1 MIAAVAESD
10 MSTIDPIG
18 VAARGGMTVL
28 AVDDERPALED
39 LVYLLDA
46 HENVGTILT
55 AGDALE
61 AMEILAADPRRK
73 DSRATG
79 VDAVFLDIRMP
90 GVDGLELAR
99 VCAGMPSPPSVV
111 FVTAHEDKA
120 VAAFDVGAVDY
131 LLKPLHSARLTT
143 TLDRIAAART
153 GPAALPVPDDV
164 VPVELGGT
172 TTLVPRSAVRWV
184 EAQGDYVRLHTDG
197 ENHLVR
203 MPLGE
208 LEARWRDSGFLRIH
222 RSFLV
227 ARGRITAL
235 RKAAT
240 GHVVHVATGGS
251 PTEVELPVSRRHLAA
266 VRAELRGDW
275 SDLG

>member
-1 MIAAVAESD
+1 MIAATLD
-10 MSTIDPIG
+10 RRGP
-18 VAARGGMTVL
+18 AAGAGIAGEGMTVL
-28 AVDDERPALED
+28 AVDDERPALDD
-39 LVYLLDA
+39 LVYLLGADE
-46 HENVGTILT
+46 HVGTILT
-55 AGDALE
+55 AGNAVE
-61 AMEILAADPRRK
+61 AMRILAADPRRT
-73 DSRATG
+73 DSSAPG
-79 VDAVFLDIRMP
+79 VDVVFLDIRMP

-99 VCAGMPSPPSVV
+99 ACNALPSPPLVV

-120 VAAFDVGAVDY
+120 VAAFDLGAVDY

-143 TLDRIAAART
+143 TLDRIAAVRAGST
-153 GPAALPVPDDV
+153 APAVEEV

-172 TTLVPRSAVRWV
+172 TTMVPRSAVRWV

-208 LEARWRDSGFLRIH
+208 LEARWRDAGFLRIH

-235 RKAAT
+235 RKT
-240 GHVVHVATGGS
+240 TPGHVVHVDTGGD
-251 PTEVELPVSRRHLAA
+251 PAEVELPVSRRHLAA

-275 SDLG
+275 SDLS

>member
-1 MIAAVAESD
+1 VTAATLDGYRATVGAGPGMD
-10 MSTIDPIG
+10 
-18 VAARGGMTVL
+18 GMTVL
-28 AVDDERPALED
+28 AVDDERPALDD

-46 HENVGTILT
+46 DDHVGTILT
-55 AGDALE
+55 ASNATDA
-61 AMEILAADPRRK
+61 MRILTADPRRI
-73 DSRATG
+73 DSTAPG
-79 VDAVFLDIRMP
+79 VDVVFLDIRMP

-99 VCAGMPSPPSVV
+99 ICNALPSPPMVV

-120 VAAFDVGAVDY
+120 VAAFDLGAVDY

-143 TLDRIAAART
+143 TLDRIAAVRT
-153 GPAALPVPDDV
+153 GSAAPAAEEV

-172 TTLVPRSAVRWV
+172 TTMVPRSAVRWV

-197 ENHLVR
+197 ESHLVR

-208 LEARWRDSGFLRIH
+208 LEGRWRDAGFVRIH

-235 RKAAT
+235 RKT
-240 GHVVHVATGGS
+240 TPGHVVHVDTGGD
-251 PTEVELPVSRRHLAA
+251 PAEVELPVSRRHLAA

>member
-1 MIAAVAESD
+1 MIAAVAD
-10 MSTIDPIG
+10 RNTSTIDLAG
-18 VAARGGMTVL
+18 VAARSGMTVL

-46 HENVGTILT
+46 HDHVGTILT
-55 AGDALE
+55 AGDGME
-61 AMEILAADPRRK
+61 AMEILAADPRRS
-73 DSRATG
+73 DSRAAG

-90 GVDGLELAR
+90 GVDGLELAK
-99 VCAGMPSPPSVV
+99 VCAGLASPPSVV

-131 LLKPLHSARLTT
+131 LLKPLHSARLGT
-143 TLDRIAAART
+143 TLDRIAAARAGT
-153 GPAALPVPDDV
+153 VAAPVPDDV

-172 TTLVPRSAVRWV
+172 TTMVPRSAVRWV
-184 EAQGDYVRLHTDG
+184 EAQGDYVRLHTEG
-197 ENHLVR
+197 ESHLVR

-208 LEARWRDSGFLRIH
+208 LEGRWRDAGFLRIH

-235 RKAAT
+235 RKVT
-240 GHVVHVATGGS
+240 PGHVVHVETGGDAA
-251 PTEVELPVSRRHLAA
+251 EVELPVSRRHLAA
-266 VRAELRGDW
+266 VRAELRGHW

>member
-1 MIAAVAESD
+1 VIAATLD
-10 MSTIDPIG
+10 GYSTTVGAGPGTD
-18 VAARGGMTVL
+18 GMTVL
-28 AVDDERPALED
+28 AVDDERPALDD
-39 LVYLLDA
+39 LVYLLAADE
-46 HENVGTILT
+46 HVGTILT
-55 AGDALE
+55 AGNALDA
-61 AMEILAADPRRK
+61 MRILAAEPRRT
-73 DSRATG
+73 DSTAPG
-79 VDAVFLDIRMP
+79 VDVVFLDIRMP

-99 VCAGMPSPPSVV
+99 TCNALPYPPLVV

-120 VAAFDVGAVDY
+120 VAAFDLGAMDY

-143 TLDRIAAART
+143 TLHRIAAVRAGSA
-153 GPAALPVPDDV
+153 GPAAEEV

-172 TTLVPRSAVRWV
+172 TTMVPRSAVRWV

-197 ENHLVR
+197 ESHLVR

-208 LEARWRDSGFLRIH
+208 LEGRWRDAGFVRIH

-235 RKAAT
+235 RKT
-240 GHVVHVATGGS
+240 TPGHVVHVDTGGD
-251 PTEVELPVSRRHLAA
+251 PAEVELPVSRRHLAA

>member
-1 MIAAVAESD
+1 MTAAILD
-10 MSTIDPIG
+10 YSTTVGTGPGMD
-18 VAARGGMTVL
+18 GMTVL
-28 AVDDERPALED
+28 AVDDERPALDD

-46 HENVGTILT
+46 DDHVGTILT
-55 AGDALE
+55 ASNAMDA
-61 AMEILAADPRRK
+61 MRILTADARR
-73 DSRATG
+73 TG
-79 VDAVFLDIRMP
+79 STAPVVDVVFLDIRMP

-99 VCAGMPSPPSVV
+99 MCNALPSPPLVV

-120 VAAFDVGAVDY
+120 VAAFDLGAVDY

-143 TLDRIAAART
+143 TLHRIAAART
-153 GPAALPVPDDV
+153 GSAPAPEEV

-172 TTLVPRSAVRWV
+172 TTMVPRSAVRWV

-197 ENHLVR
+197 ESHLVR

-208 LEARWRDSGFLRIH
+208 LEGRWRDAGFVRIH

-235 RKAAT
+235 RKT
-240 GHVVHVATGGS
+240 TPGHVVHVDTGGD
-251 PTEVELPVSRRHLAA
+251 PAEVELPVSRRHLAA

-275 SDLG
+275 SDLA

>member
-10 MSTIDPIG
+10 MATFDPTR
-18 VAARGGMTVL
+18 VATRGGMTVL

-39 LVYLLDA
+39 LVHLLDA
-46 HENVGTILT
+46 HEHVGTILT
-55 AGDALE
+55 AGDGME
-61 AMEILAADPRRK
+61 AMEILAADPRRT

-99 VCAGMPSPPSVV
+99 VCAGMASPPSVV

-143 TLDRIAAART
+143 TLDRIAAARA
-153 GPAALPVPDDV
+153 GAPAPVVPEDV

-172 TTLVPRSAVRWV
+172 TTMVPRSAVRWV

-197 ENHLVR
+197 ESHLVR

-208 LEARWRDSGFLRIH
+208 LEARWRESGFLRIH

-235 RKAAT
+235 RKAAA
-240 GHVVHVATGGS
+240 GHVVHVDTGS
-251 PTEVELPVSRRHLAA
+251 EPAEVELPVSRRHLAA

>member
-1 MIAAVAESD
+1 MTAATLDGYRATVGAGPGMD
-10 MSTIDPIG
+10 
-18 VAARGGMTVL
+18 GMTVL
-28 AVDDERPALED
+28 AVDDERPALDD

-46 HENVGTILT
+46 DDHVGTILT
-55 AGDALE
+55 ASNATDA
-61 AMEILAADPRRK
+61 MRILTADPRRV
-73 DSRATG
+73 DSTAPG
-79 VDAVFLDIRMP
+79 VDVVFLDIRMP

-99 VCAGMPSPPSVV
+99 ICNALPSPPMVV

-120 VAAFDVGAVDY
+120 VAAFDLGAVDY

-143 TLDRIAAART
+143 TLDRIAAVRT
-153 GPAALPVPDDV
+153 GSAAPAAEEV

-172 TTLVPRSAVRWV
+172 TTMVPRSAVRWV

-197 ENHLVR
+197 ESHLVR

-208 LEARWRDSGFLRIH
+208 LEGRWRDAGFVRIH

-235 RKAAT
+235 RKT
-240 GHVVHVATGGS
+240 TPGHVVHVDTGGD
-251 PTEVELPVSRRHLAA
+251 PAEVELPVSRRHLAA

>member
-1 MIAAVAESD
+1 VTAAILD
-10 MSTIDPIG
+10 GYSTTVGAGPGTD
-18 VAARGGMTVL
+18 GMTVL
-28 AVDDERPALED
+28 AVDDERPALDD

-46 HENVGTILT
+46 DDHVGTILT
-55 AGDALE
+55 AGNAMDA
-61 AMEILAADPRRK
+61 MRILTADPRRT
-73 DSRATG
+73 DSNAPG
-79 VDAVFLDIRMP
+79 VDVVFLDIRMP

-99 VCAGMPSPPSVV
+99 MCNALPSPPLVV

-143 TLDRIAAART
+143 TLHRIAAVRT
-153 GPAALPVPDDV
+153 GSAAPAAEEV

-172 TTLVPRSAVRWV
+172 TTMVPRSAVRWV

-197 ENHLVR
+197 ESHLVR

-208 LEARWRDSGFLRIH
+208 LEGRWRNAGFVRIH

-235 RKAAT
+235 RKT
-240 GHVVHVATGGS
+240 TPGHVVHVDTGGD
-251 PTEVELPVSRRHLAA
+251 PAEVELPVSRRHLAA

-275 SDLG
+275 SDLV